1 MNAATAIHRWLVP
14 VSERKTEVR
23 TYPRK
28 NRHAVAADQPLW
40 KICQAESK
48 AKGRE
53 SSFYAFFF
61 VLAAIGTAS
70 AFAVLHEMTSTGS
83 LTYFVKHALR

>member
-1 MNAATAIHRWLVP
+1 MNTATEINSWAVP
-14 VSERKTEVR
+14 VQERKSTAR
-23 TYPRK
+23 SDTPRAQEK
-28 NRHAVAADQPLW
+28 TDEQSLW

-83 LTYFVKHALR
+83 LTYFVQHALR

>member
-14 VSERKTEVR
+14 LSERKTEVR
-23 TYPRK
+23 TYPRN
-28 NRHAVAADQPLW
+28 NRHAVAADQSLW

-48 AKGRE
+48 AQGRE

-61 VLAAIGTAS
+61 VLAAITTAS

-83 LTYFVKHALR
+83 LTYFVQHALR

>member
-1 MNAATAIHRWLVP
+1 MNTATTINSWAVP
-14 VSERKTEVR
+14 VHERKSAAR
-23 TYPRK
+23 TDTRSCHEK
-28 NRHAVAADQPLW
+28 TDEHSLW

-70 AFAVLHEMTSTGS
+70 AFAALHEMTSTGS
-83 LTYFVKHALR
+83 LTYFVQHALR

>member
-40 KICQAESK
+40 KICQTESK

-53 SSFYAFFF
+53 SSFYALFF

-83 LTYFVKHALR
+83 LTYFVQHALR

>member
-23 TYPRK
+23 AYPRK

-61 VLAAIGTAS
+61 VVFAIFCEFFPVRPS
-70 AFAVLHEMTSTGS
+70 AHLPVEPDYRKAC
-83 LTYFVKHALR
+83 